1 MKDMM
6 NFRVKVNV
14 EIDEEGNI
22 SSVCPECRD
31 EIKVAFENIKDEN
44 LTLIENITCPLC
56 SKEISQVYP
65 SSDSMKQILTEI
77 KGDVVGEV
85 EKELKNVLKKF
96 K

>member
-1 MKDMM
+1 MM

-22 SSVCPECRD
+22 SAVCPECRD

-85 EKELKNVLKKF
+85 ETELKNVLKKF
-96 K
+96 KLG